1 MSNLDNTINQIIED
15 NDIPNEWNSLIT
27 KELEK
32 LDPENNINRKNLTD
46 TPFITIDGEDAKDFD
61 DAIHCNQNNSSFTLK
76 VAIADVASVVSPNSE
91 IDKQAFKRGTSI
103 YFPKKV
109 IPMLPEIISNDLC
122 SLVPNK
128 ERNVIVC
135 EIVFDLS
142 GGIKSYEFY
151 EALIISFKRF
161 TYNEIQDY
169 RNDGSKISNSLES
182 LKKLTDK
189 LLQKKFK
196 RNALE
201 IESTEPILDID
212 NGGNILDINIP
223 KRLFAHQMIEESMI
237 AANICAAKFIKKH
250 YGFGIYRVHEEP
262 ESIKI
267 EALKKFFS
275 LKGRLSKSHENTLEL
290 INSFIEYANKNED
303 NKLLN
308 ILILQSLKRAQ
319 YSSKE
324 IGHFGLQ
331 LQQYSHFTSPI
342 RRYPDLLVHRM
353 IKNILNKSNYNFIQ
367 KDIEEDL
374 GSLSSLE
381 KRAEIISRQ
390 VNQQLICYHLK
401 KFIGQ
406 SFYSFVVGITDFG
419 LFCEIDKYYI
429 SGLLHVSDLKRD
441 RYIFDSQA
449 NILKGRRTGEAFR
462 VGQKIK
468 VQLVNVIPEERKIIL
483 IPQK

>member
-15 NDIPNEWNSLIT
+15 NDIPNEWNNLIT
-27 KELEK
+27 KELEE

-128 ERNVIVC
+128 ERNVIIC

-142 GGIKSYEFY
+142 GGIESYEFY

-250 YGFGIYRVHEEP
+250 YGFGIYRVHEAV
-262 ESIKI
+262 SYTHLR
-267 EALKKFFS
+267 A
-275 LKGRLSKSHENTLEL
+275 HET
-290 INSFIEYANKNED
+290 
-303 NKLLN
+303 
-308 ILILQSLKRAQ
+308 
-319 YSSKE
+319 
-324 IGHFGLQ
+324 
-331 LQQYSHFTSPI
+331 
-342 RRYPDLLVHRM
+342 
-353 IKNILNKSNYNFIQ
+353 
-367 KDIEEDL
+367 
-374 GSLSSLE
+374 
-381 KRAEIISRQ
+381 
-390 VNQQLICYHLK
+390 
-401 KFIGQ
+401 
-406 SFYSFVVGITDFG
+406 
-419 LFCEIDKYYI
+419 
-429 SGLLHVSDLKRD
+429 
-441 RYIFDSQA
+441 
-449 NILKGRRTGEAFR
+449 
-462 VGQKIK
+462 
-468 VQLVNVIPEERKIIL
+468 
-483 IPQK
+483 